1 MPETPVLGPR
11 KHWCC
16 CLWHRVPQWYQKKTV
31 QDLLLFVFC
40 GFTSTSAQLKTSP
53 FLTMCRIVATA
64 TSARMKK
71 WKSVNAIC
79 LSHEAVRFPWIRRN
93 YIYGGMDST
102 LVWCASVSGWP
113 YLCRL
118 PVLTLMFII
127 TILKTRRSMEKGL
140 DATRLSYSWH
150 PELYC
155 VPLTMGGL

>member
-1 MPETPVLGPR
+1 MSQLSELLSSCRRRLCSAPENTDAAVSGTG
-11 KHWCC
+11 
-16 CLWHRVPQWYQKKTV
+16 CLSDTKKKKTV

-102 LVWCASVSGWP
+102 SVMRQCQWMALS
-113 YLCRL
+113 L
-118 PVLTLMFII
+118 PSACTHPHVHHH
-127 TILKTRRSMEKGL
+127 
-140 DATRLSYSWH
+140 H
-150 PELYC
+150 PENQEIHGKRLGC
-155 VPLTMGGL
+155 D